1 MGTTFYISS
10 SICTLIYVLLTM
22 GEKRL
27 YLKITVCVCVSH
39 SVMSNPLWSMDY
51 SWPGSSV
58 FGNLQ
63 ARILEWVAIPSSRG
77 SSPPRDWTW
86 VSYISCI
93 CRWFFM
99 TSATWEAQLDCDV
112 PQMILTYR
120 QRINGFHHLILCNIN
135 LDISL

>member
-1 MGTTFYISS
+1 MGTFYISS
-10 SICTLIYVLLTM
+10 STCNLICVLLRM
-22 GEKRL
+22 DENRL
-27 YLKITVCVCVSH
+27 YLKITVCVCVLVVQSC
-39 SVMSNPLWSMDY
+39 PTLCDPMDY

-63 ARILEWVAIPSSRG
+63 ARILEWVAMPSSRG
-77 SSPPRDWTW
+77 SSTPRDWTQ
-86 VSYISCI
+86 VSYAYCI

-99 TSATWEAQLDCDV
+99 TSATWEAQLECDI

-120 QRINGFHHLILCNIN
+120 QRANGFHHLILCNVN